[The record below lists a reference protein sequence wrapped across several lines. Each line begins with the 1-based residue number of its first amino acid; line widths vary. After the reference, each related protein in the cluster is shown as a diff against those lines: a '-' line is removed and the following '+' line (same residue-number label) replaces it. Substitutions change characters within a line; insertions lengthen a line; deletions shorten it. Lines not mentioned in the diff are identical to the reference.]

1 MTPQLEKVFFNY
13 VLQYKKY
20 FDIVKPHF
28 FRNSQ
33 IQFVYGVLRNY
44 ILAQSDSKIPT
55 ARQILD
61 MVSLEDKEGQITK
74 EILKSIL
81 QVKLSEYDEKNFLE
95 PKFNAWVLSNRLK
108 TGTVDIIEET
118 RNLDQISDFDKAIEA
133 ADRIKS
139 IVDEMSS
146 TNFVQDDDMGSD
158 FDDPENHVQ
167 DSSKFKIKSG
177 FETLDHMLGGGWDIQ
192 TLNCIMAETNNGKCC
207 HFVSK
212 IVLKNKKNDKMSIR
226 DFGTLFSEI
235 SKGDYNL
242 LSGKYDRPLY
252 DKFIEAYE
260 VKDLQVL
267 TPNGWVDIEGIGKT
281 VEYDEWLIQT
291 SGGKELIC
299 ADEHLVYRCD
309 NLNFSDKKCDLTELY
324 TKDLRCSDF
333 IMTKD
338 GPEMIMDIRLTGQK
352 SHMYDLQLS
361 SGSNKQYYTNDILS
375 HNSLWMQNFAFKS
388 ADAGYNVLYITLE
401 MSERKVMKRLGAMRL
416 KIPINDYD
424 AVSKDS
430 EMINKR
436 IKSLG
441 SIKEGGDIFDKKVG
455 KIFSK
460 FWAAG
465 TATVSDFDYY
475 LQKLRDKKDI
485 KIDLIIVDYITLV
498 AAPKGLGGDNLYSK
512 GKSLAEGLRALG
524 AKYKC
529 PVITGVQVAKDAWNS
544 SDITLESVPESKAI
558 AETADTFFA
567 IIRTEEMKRQNIYRF
582 KLLKQRDGD
591 FLKSQIRLN
600 LNPTY
605 LTLENDQFL
614 DQ

>member
-13 VLQYKKY
+13 ILAYKKY
-20 FDIVKPHF
+20 FELVKPFF
-28 FRNSQ
+28 FRNSE
-33 IQFVYGVLRNY
+33 IQFVYGVIRNY
-44 ILAQSDSKIPT
+44 ILSSSDTKIPT
-55 ARQILD
+55 PRQILD
-61 MVSLEDKEGQITK
+61 MISLEDKEGVITK

-81 QVKLSEYDEKNFLE
+81 QVDLKEYDEKNFID

-118 RNLDQISDFDKAIEA
+118 RNLDQIHDFDKAIEA
-133 ADRIKS
+133 AERIKL

-146 TNFVQDDDMGSD
+146 TNFVQDDDLGSD

-192 TLNCIMAETNNGKCC
+192 TLNCIMAETNNGK
-207 HFVSK
+207 
-212 IVLKNKKNDKMSIR
+212 
-226 DFGTLFSEI
+226 
-235 SKGDYNL
+235 
-242 LSGKYDRPLY
+242 
-252 DKFIEAYE
+252 
-260 VKDLQVL
+260 
-267 TPNGWVDIEGIGKT
+267 
-281 VEYDEWLIQT
+281 
-291 SGGKELIC
+291 
-299 ADEHLVYRCD
+299 
-309 NLNFSDKKCDLTELY
+309 
-324 TKDLRCSDF
+324 
-333 IMTKD
+333 
-338 GPEMIMDIRLTGQK
+338 
-352 SHMYDLQLS
+352 
-361 SGSNKQYYTNDILS
+361 
-375 HNSLWMQNFAFKS
+375 SLWMQNFAVKS
-388 ADAGYNVLYITLE
+388 ADSGYNVLYITLE

-424 AVSKDS
+424 TVSKDTD
-430 EMINKR
+430 MIKKR
-436 IKSLG
+436 IKALG
-441 SIKEGGDIFDKKVG
+441 NTKEGGDIFDKKVG
-455 KIFSK
+455 KIYSK

-465 TATVSDFDYY
+465 TATISDFDYY
-475 LQKLRDKKDI
+475 LQKLKDKKDI

-498 AAPKGLGGDNLYSK
+498 AAPKGVGADNLYSK
-512 GKSLAEGLRALG
+512 GKALAEGLRALG

-567 IIRTEEMKRQNIYRF
+567 IIRTEEMKRQNLFRF

-600 LNPTY
+600 LNSTY

>member
-13 VLQYKKY
+13 ILAYKKY
-20 FDIVKPHF
+20 FEIVKPFF
-28 FRNSQ
+28 FRNSE
-33 IQFVYGVLRNY
+33 IQFVYGIVRNY
-44 ILAQSDSKIPT
+44 MLNSTDSKIPT
-55 ARQILD
+55 PRQILD
-61 MVSLEDKEGQITK
+61 MVSLEDKESVITK
-74 EILKSIL
+74 DILKSIL
-81 QVKLSEYDEKNFLE
+81 QVDLKEYDEKNFIE

-108 TGTVDIIEET
+108 TGTVDIIDET
-118 RNLDQISDFDKAIEA
+118 RNLDQISDFEKAIEA

-146 TNFVQDDDMGSD
+146 TNFVQDDDLGSD

-167 DSSKFKIKSG
+167 DSSKYKIKSG
-177 FETLDHMLGGGWDIQ
+177 LETLDHMLGGGWDIQ
-192 TLNCIMAETNNGKCC
+192 TLNCIMAETNNGK
-207 HFVSK
+207 
-212 IVLKNKKNDKMSIR
+212 
-226 DFGTLFSEI
+226 
-235 SKGDYNL
+235 
-242 LSGKYDRPLY
+242 
-252 DKFIEAYE
+252 
-260 VKDLQVL
+260 
-267 TPNGWVDIEGIGKT
+267 
-281 VEYDEWLIQT
+281 
-291 SGGKELIC
+291 
-299 ADEHLVYRCD
+299 
-309 NLNFSDKKCDLTELY
+309 
-324 TKDLRCSDF
+324 
-333 IMTKD
+333 
-338 GPEMIMDIRLTGQK
+338 
-352 SHMYDLQLS
+352 
-361 SGSNKQYYTNDILS
+361 
-375 HNSLWMQNFAFKS
+375 SLWMQNFAVKS

-424 AVSKDS
+424 TMSKDTD
-430 EMINKR
+430 MIKKR

-441 SIKEGGDIFDKKVG
+441 NIKEGGDIFDKKVG
-455 KIFSK
+455 KIVTK

-475 LQKLRDKKDI
+475 LQKLKDKKDF
-485 KIDLIIVDYITLV
+485 KVDLIIVDYITLV
-498 AAPKGLGGDNLYSK
+498 AAPKGLGADNLYTK
-512 GKSLAEGLRALG
+512 GKNLAEGLRALG

-567 IIRTEEMKRQNIYRF
+567 IIRTEEMKRQNLYRF